1 MSELFNELRR
11 RNVVR
16 VGLAYILVAW
26 LLAQVAELALD
37 SFEAPGWVIKA
48 VLLLLALG
56 LPVALFFAWAFELTP
71 DGLKKE
77 ADVDRSQSITA
88 DTGRKLNSV
97 IIAVL
102 VIAVG
107 MLLVDKFLPQPGLP
121 QVEGAA
127 SAEGAVPA
135 IEAEPVVDSNSIAV
149 LPFVDMSP
157 AKDQE
162 YFTDGLTENLLHALA
177 QIRELKV
184 AGRTSSFAFKGLN
197 TDLRDIGQQLNVSSI
212 LEGSVQKAGG
222 RIRITTQ
229 LINAEDGY
237 HLWSKT
243 FDRDL
248 TDIFKVQDE
257 IAEAVAN
264 ALRKSLLGGSTKTKI
279 PTNNFEAYNDYL
291 LGLSYL
297 HVESMEAWRKAND
310 QFQLAIEKDPDMA
323 LAWAGLA
330 RAINLETGFGSE
342 FAVGFERARLAAQKA
357 IELDPDLA
365 EAHLAMAEI
374 HVSYDWD
381 WDSAEASLDR
391 AFSLRPGDPD
401 IVLEMANLMSIRGDL
416 QGRKAAIEQALQ
428 QDPLNNAV
436 NRRHVGVLARSGQL
450 EEALTKGKFLAA
462 ASPDAGGI
470 PYGIAN
476 ILIRLENYEEAL
488 VWAEKESFNHLR
500 LELEAIL
507 YKELDDAET
516 AQLKLQELID
526 TWGDDVSA
534 QVSSVYAAWGDV
546 DETFA
551 ALERGLEVRD
561 PGIVNIQAHDEMV
574 ALLKD
579 DPRYEA
585 FLRKLNLL

>member
-1 MSELFNELRR
+1 LSGLFNELKR

-16 VGLAYILVAW
+16 VGIAYILIAW
-26 LLAQVAELALD
+26 LIAQVAELALD
-37 SFEAPGWVIKA
+37 SFDAPGWVIKA

-71 DGLKKE
+71 EGLKKE
-77 ADVDRSQSITA
+77 KDVDRSQSISTN
-88 DTGRKLNSV
+88 TGRKLNTL
-97 IIAVL
+97 IIGVL

-107 MLLVDKFLPQPGLP
+107 MLLVDKFLSQPEETGPL
-121 QVEGAA
+121 EAA
-127 SAEGAVPA
+127 VAPEET
-135 IEAEPVVDSNSIAV
+135 IPVTETNSIAV

-197 TDLRDIGQQLNVSSI
+197 SDLRDIGQQLNVSSI

-229 LINAEDGY
+229 LINTEDGY

-248 TDIFKVQDE
+248 TDIFSVQDE

-264 ALRKSLLGGSTKTKI
+264 ALRKTLLGDEAVSKA
-279 PTNNFEAYNDYL
+279 PTTDFEAYNAYL
-291 LGLSYL
+291 LGLSYFHIGSL
-297 HVESMEAWRKAND
+297 EGFEQATE
-310 QFQLAIEKDPDMA
+310 QFQIALDKDPDMA
-323 LAWAGLA
+323 LAWAALS
-330 RAINLETGFGSE
+330 RTISLKTGFSSN
-342 FAVGFERARLAAQKA
+342 FAEGYTRARLAADKA

-365 EAHLAMAEI
+365 DAHLALAEI
-374 HVSYDWD
+374 QVSYDWD
-381 WDSAEASLDR
+381 WDGAQASLDR
-391 AFSLRPGDPD
+391 AYSLRPGDPE
-401 IVLEMANLMSIRGDL
+401 IVLEMANLKAIRGNVLGAEED
-416 QGRKAAIEQALQ
+416 IEQAML
-428 QDPLNNAV
+428 QDPLNNLV
-436 NRRHVGVLARSGQL
+436 NRRYVGTLARKGRL
-450 EEALTKGKFLAA
+450 DEALAKGKFLANA
-462 ASPDAGGI
+462 MPEFGGVH
-470 PYGIAN
+470 YGVSN
-476 ILIRLENYEEAL
+476 VQMRLGNFEEAL
-488 VWAEKESFNHLR
+488 VWAKKETFDHLR
-500 LELEAIL
+500 LRNEAII
-507 YKELDDAET
+507 YHELGDHET
-516 AQLKLQELID
+516 AQQKLQEMID

-534 QVSSVYAAWGDV
+534 QVSEVYAAWGNA

-551 ALERGLEVRD
+551 ALERGFLVRD
-561 PGIVNIQAHDEMV
+561 PGVVYIQSDDQMPE
-574 ALLKD
+574 LIQD

>member
-1 MSELFNELRR
+1 MSGLFNELKR

-16 VGLAYILVAW
+16 VGIAYILIAW
-26 LLAQVAELALD
+26 LIAQVAELALD
-37 SFEAPGWVIKA
+37 SFDAPGWVIKA

-71 DGLKKE
+71 EGLKKE
-77 ADVDRSQSITA
+77 KDVDRSQSISTN
-88 DTGRKLNSV
+88 TGRKLNTL
-97 IIAVL
+97 IIGVL

-107 MLLVDKFLPQPGLP
+107 MLLVDKFLSQPEETGPL
-121 QVEGAA
+121 EAA
-127 SAEGAVPA
+127 VAPEET
-135 IEAEPVVDSNSIAV
+135 IPVTETNSIAV

-197 TDLRDIGQQLNVSSI
+197 SDLRDIGQQLNVSSI

-229 LINAEDGY
+229 LINTEDGY

-248 TDIFKVQDE
+248 TDIFSVQDE

-264 ALRKSLLGGSTKTKI
+264 ALRKTLLGDEAVSKA
-279 PTNNFEAYNDYL
+279 PTTDFEAYNAYL
-291 LGLSYL
+291 LGLSYFHIGSL
-297 HVESMEAWRKAND
+297 EGFEQATE
-310 QFQLAIEKDPDMA
+310 QFQIALDKDPDMA
-323 LAWAGLA
+323 LAWAALS
-330 RAINLETGFGSE
+330 RTISLKTGFSSN
-342 FAVGFERARLAAQKA
+342 FAEGYTRARLAADKA

-365 EAHLAMAEI
+365 DAHLALAEI
-374 HVSYDWD
+374 QVSYDWD
-381 WDSAEASLDR
+381 WDGAQASLDR
-391 AFSLRPGDPD
+391 AYSLRPGDPE
-401 IVLEMANLMSIRGDL
+401 IVLEMANLKAIRGNVLGAEED
-416 QGRKAAIEQALQ
+416 IEQAML
-428 QDPLNNAV
+428 QDPLNNLV
-436 NRRHVGVLARSGQL
+436 NRRYVGTLARKGRL
-450 EEALTKGKFLAA
+450 DEALAKGKFLANA
-462 ASPDAGGI
+462 MPEFGGVH
-470 PYGIAN
+470 YGVSN
-476 ILIRLENYEEAL
+476 VQMRLGNFEEAL
-488 VWAEKESFNHLR
+488 VWAKKETFDHLR
-500 LELEAIL
+500 LRNEAII
-507 YKELDDAET
+507 YHELGDHET
-516 AQLKLQELID
+516 AQQKLQEMID

-534 QVSSVYAAWGDV
+534 QVSEVYAAWGNA

-551 ALERGLEVRD
+551 ALERGFLVRD
-561 PGIVNIQAHDEMV
+561 PGVVYIQSDDQMPE
-574 ALLKD
+574 LIQD